1 MIHDSEG
8 IFSVQRYCAFYD
20 VQHQTCLMRRAGVY
34 IPASDHVRFY
44 CTTQEFISCPHYQKG
59 CASFLQEGE
68 DRNILIPDD
77 RRRYPR
83 KVKHFP
89 VTLGIKDPAEGDTLK
104 VLDDYAVTF
113 DIGLGGM
120 GVETDAVLPVN
131 QIVSFIIKDEAG
143 SDAGMHRGEIR
154 WSAHRV
160 DRPRYLLGLS
170 FLDYNTVKTMG
181 TRMDLGR

>member
-1 MIHDSEG
+1 M
-8 IFSVQRYCAFYD
+8 QRYCAFLD

-44 CTTQEFISCPHYQKG
+44 CATGEFISCPHYQKG
-59 CASFLQEGE
+59 CTSFLQEVK
-68 DRNILIPDD
+68 DRNILTPDD

-83 KVKHFP
+83 QVKHIP
-89 VTLGIKDPAEGDTLK
+89 VTLGIKDPAEEDSLK

-113 DIGLGGM
+113 DISLGGL

-131 QIVSFIIKDEAG
+131 QAVSFIFKDEAG
-143 SDAGMHRGEIR
+143 SDAGVHRGEIR

-160 DRPRYLLGLS
+160 DRPRYLLGIS
-170 FLDYNTVKTMG
+170 FLDYDTVQTVG
-181 TRMDLGR
+181 ARLDLAR